1 MEKLIKSVRV
11 FMSLCAML
19 SVVSFASCS
28 DDDDQPKGI
37 AIDAVYGKY
46 SGTMEIEGLKA
57 SALTV
62 NATTG
67 PAIEATVDKDKVS
80 FADFPIKELV
90 IGILGSEEA
99 ANGILQ
105 LVGKV
110 SYDLAYTPTLNEQ
123 KDGIVLALNPQPLK
137 LSIPLGADNVMV
149 VNVMVNAN
157 GNGSYKNGE
166 LKLSIIAEKVSLGE
180 GESAEEV
187 NGFSPLTLTI
197 TMKQE
202 K

>member
-1 MEKLIKSVRV
+1 MKSVRV
-11 FMSLCAML
+11 FMSLCAMM

-28 DDDDQPKGI
+28 DDDDDQPKGI
-37 AIDAVYGKY
+37 TIDAMYGKY
-46 SGTMEIEGLKA
+46 NGTMQIEGLKA
-57 SALTV
+57 AALAENET
-62 NATTG
+62 AG
-67 PAIEATVDKDKVS
+67 PAINATVDKDKVS
-80 FADFPIKELV
+80 FADFPIKDLV

-123 KDGIVLALNPQPLK
+123 KDGIVLALNPEPLK
-137 LSIPLGADNVMV
+137 LSIPIDEEGNVLV
-149 VNVMVNAN
+149 VNVIVKAN
-157 GNGSYKNGE
+157 GNGSYKNEE

-180 GESAEEV
+180 GESAVEV
-187 NGFSPLTLTI
+187 DDFSPLTLTI

>member
-1 MEKLIKSVRV
+1 MKSVRV

-90 IGILGSEEA
+90 MGILGDESMA
-99 ANGILQ
+99 DAIIAQ
-105 LVGKV
+105 VGEV
-110 SYDLAYTPTLNEQ
+110 SYNLAYTPTLNEQ

-137 LSIPLGADNVMV
+137 LSIPTGEGENVLA
-149 VNVMVNAN
+149 VNVMVKSN

-166 LKLSIIAEKVSLGE
+166 LKLSIIAEKVMLGE
-180 GESAEEV
+180 GEEAQEFP
-187 NGFSPLTLTI
+187 GFAPLTLTI
-197 TMKQE
+197 TMNQK

>member
-1 MEKLIKSVRV
+1 MKSVRV

-110 SYDLAYTPTLNEQ
+110 SYDLASTPTLNEQ
-123 KDGIVLALNPQPLK
+123 KDGLVLALNHEPLK
-137 LSIPLGADNVMV
+137 LSIPIDEEGNVLV
-149 VNVMVNAN
+149 VNVIVKAN
-157 GNGSYKNGE
+157 GNGSYKNEE
-166 LKLSIIAEKVSLGE
+166 LKLSIIAEKVMLGE
-180 GESAEEV
+180 GEEAQEFP
-187 NGFSPLTLTI
+187 GFAPLTLTI
-197 TMKQE
+197 TMNQK

>member
-1 MEKLIKSVRV
+1 MKSVRV

-110 SYDLAYTPTLNEQ
+110 NYDLAYTPTLNEQ
-123 KDGIVLALNPQPLK
+123 KDGIVLALTPQPLK

-166 LKLSIIAEKVSLGE
+166 LKLSIIAEKVMLGE
-180 GESAEEV
+180 GEEAQEFP
-187 NGFSPLTLTI
+187 GFAPLTLTI
-197 TMKQE
+197 TMNQK